1 MIRFN
6 NDYCH
11 GAHPSVLEAIS
22 RTNDRSYPGYGLD
35 DWCEQ
40 AADSIRSHLGGTDAD
55 IRFLTSGTQAN
66 CILIDHALRPW
77 QSVISADTAHIN
89 THETGGCEHIGHK
102 IETIANTEGKI
113 SASQVEQI
121 AKDYRESAV
130 AEHITQPK
138 MVFLAS
144 PTEVGTIYKLNELEA
159 MREVC
164 NRYDM
169 YLFMDGARM
178 GYGLGS
184 HACDYT
190 LADLARIADAFWIGG
205 TKCGALFGEAMV
217 LVNPELRSCF
227 RASIKQGGGLLAK
240 GWLLGL
246 QFHTLFQEGLYFDIC
261 KKADEQAMRLKQG
274 FIDAGIPLSVDSPT
288 NQQFVILTEKQADTL
303 AEKYV
308 YELEG
313 RLEDGRRIARFCTS
327 WSTTDAEIDEL
338 IADLQKEATD
348 IA

>member
-11 GAHPSVLEAIS
+11 GAHPSVLEAIAC
-22 RTNDRSYPGYGLD
+22 TNDNSYPGYGLD
-35 DWCEQ
+35 DWCER
-40 AADSIRSHLGGTDAD
+40 AADAIRPHLGGTDAE
-55 IRFLTSGTQAN
+55 IRFLTGGTQAN
-66 CILIDHALRPW
+66 CILTDHALRPW

-89 THETGGCEHIGHK
+89 THETGGCEHLGHK
-102 IETIANTEGKI
+102 IETIANADGKI
-113 SASQVEQI
+113 SAAQVEQI
-121 AKDYRESAV
+121 SKGYRESNV

-144 PTEVGTIYKLNELEA
+144 PTEVGTIYALEELEA

-164 NRYDM
+164 DEYGM

-178 GYGLGS
+178 GYGLES
-184 HACDYT
+184 TECDYT
-190 LADLARIADAFWIGG
+190 LADLARITDAFWIGG

-217 LVNPELRSCF
+217 LVNPELRTCF

-246 QFHTLFQEGLYFDIC
+246 QFHALFQDGLYFDIC
-261 KKADEQAMRLKQG
+261 RKADEQAMRMKQG
-274 FIDAGIPLSVDSPT
+274 FTDAGIPMSVDSPT
-288 NQQFVILTEKQADTL
+288 NQQFAILTEEQACVL

-308 YELEG
+308 YEYEG
-313 RLEDGRRIARFCTS
+313 TLEDGRQIARFCTS

-338 IADLQKEATD
+338 IADLQKLA
-348 IA
+348 